1 MMQRTIGW
9 KLEELD
15 RLLNDPMTPMEA
27 QRVWSLLD
35 DVSASFMAED
45 SGGGVGSE
53 PISGGP

>member
-1 MMQRTIGW
+1 
-9 KLEELD
+9 
-15 RLLNDPMTPMEA
+15 MEA

-45 SGGGVGSE
+45 SGGGAGSE